1 MKFFSR
7 FFVRRDNNL
16 TTALLSAVA
25 VPARL
30 AHIDV
35 DGGEARPGERDPVA
49 GATDAGNLWQYR
61 SPNGPAR
68 QKAQAQLAAQNSG
81 KGCKALLQPVPPS
94 KRPPNSN

>member
-68 QKAQAQLAAQNSG
+68 QKGPGTTGCTKFRQGMQSVAAAG
-81 KGCKALLQPVPPS
+81 AAFEAAA
-94 KRPPNSN
+94 